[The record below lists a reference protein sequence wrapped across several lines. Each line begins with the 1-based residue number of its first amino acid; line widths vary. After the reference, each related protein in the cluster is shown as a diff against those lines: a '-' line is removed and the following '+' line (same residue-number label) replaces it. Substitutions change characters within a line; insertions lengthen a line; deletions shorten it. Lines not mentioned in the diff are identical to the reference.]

1 MQAQLLKTESASVRE
16 REAQV
21 TQIVQSIVEL
31 NELFQQIATLV
42 VEQVC
47 RSVDVTVEVRR
58 TS

>member
-47 RSVDVTVEVRR
+47 RCEQ
-58 TS
+58 